1 MYGRG
6 WRARSFDAGH
16 RDDSGSPI
24 DVEGW
29 TNCLK
34 NRLLRRV
41 SRPEP
46 SILTRYCSLSPTST
60 TTPDL
65 SHLFGWGPRW
75 FWTYTL
81 APITRG
87 GRAREWAFRASEV
100 RANRARIAFSFADQA
115 SRHIGRMD
123 GFSNLVHLLTNE
135 NASLMGLPNIT
146 SAGDTLQSG
155 SGVFLSC
162 SMARNSPSLSSE
174 PVGPMLSIRVR
185 LAFLTATS
193 ARPLDCGKATEDMRW

>member
-1 MYGRG
+1 M
-6 WRARSFDAGH
+6 
-16 RDDSGSPI
+16 
-24 DVEGW
+24 
-29 TNCLK
+29 
-34 NRLLRRV
+34 
-41 SRPEP
+41 
-46 SILTRYCSLSPTST
+46 
-60 TTPDL
+60 
-65 SHLFGWGPRW
+65 
-75 FWTYTL
+75 
-81 APITRG
+81 
-87 GRAREWAFRASEV
+87 

-193 ARPLDCGKATEDMRW
+193 ARPLDCGKATEDMRWWTPHRDRKLEVSEAVNSGPPSLDRISGTPKVANIWRRQAMRPVAPE